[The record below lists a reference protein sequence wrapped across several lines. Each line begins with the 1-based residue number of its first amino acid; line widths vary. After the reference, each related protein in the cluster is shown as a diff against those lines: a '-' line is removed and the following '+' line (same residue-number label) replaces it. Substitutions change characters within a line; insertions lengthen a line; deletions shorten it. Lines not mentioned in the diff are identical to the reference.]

1 MRTGN
6 TGSSASGARAQTPG
20 QSVSYQWRRA
30 LKIGAVRSHAWTLKK
45 KKNTYKKYLDVLPDI
60 RWLRFQTTTFTL
72 GSYVVRVCMCL
83 CQEIMVYGT
92 EYNLNLCCCF
102 SHLSI
107 YLFRYVAL
115 YLLLSLVFLFIYNY
129 LILKPI
135 NCPLTVWK
143 WVTSSRAWSKV
154 KAAWTSNQLRW
165 THKTR
170 IECVYRNFHAF
181 IQYNSVQADVH
192 SLLQDVIL
200 SAVPYLSFLT
210 NMYVLYSCS
219 SEEQAEFK
227 L

>member
-20 QSVSYQWRRA
+20 RSVSYQWRRA

-45 KKNTYKKYLDVLPDI
+45 KKTYKKYLDVLPDI
-60 RWLRFQTTTFTL
+60 RWLRFQTMMFTL

-102 SHLSI
+102 FHLSI
-107 YLFRYVAL
+107 YLFRYVVL
-115 YLLLSLVFLFIYNY
+115 YLLVSLVFLFIYNRV
-129 LILKPI
+129 ILKPI
-135 NCPLTVWK
+135 NCHWQCEREWHP
-143 WVTSSRAWSKV
+143 AEPGQKV

-170 IECVYRNFHAF
+170 IECVYRYFHAF
-181 IQYNSVQADVH
+181 IQYNSVQADVY
-192 SLLQDVIL
+192 SLQF
-200 SAVPYLSFLT
+200 SY
-210 NMYVLYSCS
+210 C
-219 SEEQAEFK
+219 K
-227 L
+227 